1 MAPVR
6 LSYFGLMAKGF
17 APALALEIHGLEWTG
32 SSLRREDWA
41 DLKSSGKFPFGQVPI
56 LETEEYGVI
65 AQSTAI
71 MQYVG
76 RVKEGAAGANIAEGI
91 ISDQLLGLAD
101 DFFAGLSKVQ
111 PTIFVKE
118 KAPADQVKAHWAEAV
133 PKMLTYLEAFTKGKD
148 AFTSSGI
155 TVGELSLWGV
165 LHQMVLIE
173 PPCLDA
179 FPNTKA
185 FYTRI
190 LNLPAT
196 QKVLKGESPMG
207 NIPAY
212 FLPN

>member
-1 MAPVR
+1 MSPVHFT
-6 LSYFGLMAKGF
+6 YFGVMAKGLG
-17 APALALEIHGLEWTG
+17 PALTLEIHGLDWKATTLG
-32 SSLRREDWA
+32 MEDWPPVKA
-41 DLKSSGKFPFGQVPI
+41 SGKCPFGQVPI

-91 ISDQLLGLAD
+91 INDQLMGLAD
-101 DFFAGLSKVQ
+101 DFFGGIHKAQ
-111 PTIFVKE
+111 PTMMIKD
-118 KAPADQVKAHWAEAV
+118 KPADATKAHWAEAV

-155 TVGELSLWGV
+155 TVGEISLWAV
-165 LHQMVLIE
+165 LHLMVLIE

-196 QKVLKGESPMG
+196 QKVINGESPVG
-207 NIPAY
+207 KLVPFFIP
-212 FLPN
+212 N

>member
-1 MAPVR
+1 MSPVHFT
-6 LSYFGLMAKGF
+6 YFGIMAKGF
-17 APALALEIHGLEWTG
+17 GPALTLESHGVDWKATSLALEGWG
-32 SSLRREDWA
+32 P
-41 DLKSSGKFPFGQVPI
+41 LKESGKCPFGQVPI

-155 TVGELSLWGV
+155 TVGELSLWAV

-173 PPCLDA
+173 PPCLNA

-196 QKVLKGESPMG
+196 QKVIKGESPVG
-207 NIPAY
+207 NLPAY